1 MINFIIQ
8 FEKLCVW
15 VAVGGGGGGG
25 GGHNFSDIQD
35 YVCHC

>member
-8 FEKLCVW
+8 FEKVCVW
-15 VAVGGGGGGG
+15 VAVGGGGGG